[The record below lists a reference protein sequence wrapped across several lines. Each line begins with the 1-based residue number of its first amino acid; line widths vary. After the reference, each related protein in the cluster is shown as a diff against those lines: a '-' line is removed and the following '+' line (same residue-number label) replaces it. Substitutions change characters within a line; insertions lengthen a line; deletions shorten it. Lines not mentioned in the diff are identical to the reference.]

1 LKPFQS
7 QIRLHK
13 WTVDEA
19 QRQLADLMRLADRLR
34 QDLADLEA
42 EVLREQALAAQS
54 LEASLTFGAYA
65 GQVVERREKLNRSIA
80 EVEGQIEQARDAL
93 KDAFAELKKFEL
105 AAASAEARAR
115 KKREAREQAASDEV
129 ALGIFRRQAK

>member
-1 LKPFQS
+1 MKPFQS

-19 QRQLADLMRLADRLR
+19 QRQLSELMRLADRLR

-42 EVLREQALAAQS
+42 EAVREQQAAAQS
-54 LEASLTFGAYA
+54 LEASMTFAAY
-65 GQVVERREKLNRSIA
+65 VERVIERREKLNRSIA
-80 EVEGQIEQARDAL
+80 EVEGQIEQAREAL

-105 AAASAEARAR
+105 AAEAAEERAR
-115 KKREAREQAASDEV
+115 RKRDAQEQAMLDEV

>member
-1 LKPFQS
+1 VKPFQS

-19 QRQLADLMRLADRLR
+19 QRQLAELMRLADRLR
-34 QDLADLEA
+34 QDVADLEA
-42 EVLREQALAAQS
+42 EVVRERQAASQS
-54 LEASLTFGAYA
+54 FEAGLTFSGYLE
-65 GQVVERREKLNRSIA
+65 QVIERREKLHRSIA

-105 AAASAEARAR
+105 AAEAAEERAK
-115 KKREAREQAASDEV
+115 KKRDAREQTALDEV

>member
-1 LKPFQS
+1 VKPFES

-19 QRQLADLMRLADRLR
+19 QRQLAELMQLADRLR
-34 QDLADLEA
+34 LDLADLEA
-42 EVLREQALAAQS
+42 EVRREQGLAAQS
-54 LEASLTFGAYA
+54 FEASLTFGAYA
-65 GQVVERREKLNRSIA
+65 EQVIERREKLTRSIA
-80 EVEGQIEQARDAL
+80 EVEDQVERARDAL

-105 AAASAEARAR
+105 AAASAEERTR
-115 KKREAREQAASDEV
+115 RKREAREQAAIDEV

>member
-1 LKPFQS
+1 VKPFQS

-19 QRQLADLMRLADRLR
+19 QRQLGELVRLGDRLR
-34 QDLADLEA
+34 QDLADLGAEA
-42 EVLREQALAAQS
+42 LSEQAAASQS
-54 LEASLTFGAYA
+54 LEASMTYGAYA
-65 GQVVERREKLNRSIA
+65 ERLIERREKLNRSIA

-105 AAASAEARAR
+105 AAEAAEERAR
-115 KKREAREQAASDEV
+115 KKRDAREQALLDEV
-129 ALGIFRRQAK
+129 ALGIFRRRAD

>member
-1 LKPFQS
+1 MKPFQS

-34 QDLADLEA
+34 QDVADLEA
-42 EVLREQALAAQS
+42 EVIREQRAASQS
-54 LEASLTFGAYA
+54 FEAGLTYAAYA
-65 GQVVERREKLNRSIA
+65 SRLIERREKLHRSIA

-105 AAASAEARAR
+105 AAEAAEERAK
-115 KKREAREQAASDEV
+115 KKRDAQEQTTLDEV
-129 ALGIFRRQAK
+129 ALGIFRRQTK

>member
-1 LKPFQS
+1 VKPFQS

-19 QRQLADLMRLADRLR
+19 QRQLGELMRLADRLR
-34 QDLADLEA
+34 QDVADLEA
-42 EVLREQALAAQS
+42 EVVRERQAAAQS
-54 LEASLTFGAYA
+54 FEAGLTFSSYME
-65 GQVVERREKLNRSIA
+65 QVIERREKLHRSIA

-105 AAASAEARAR
+105 AAEAAEERAK
-115 KKREAREQAASDEV
+115 KKRDAREQTTLDEV

>member
-1 LKPFQS
+1 MKPFQS

-19 QRQLADLMRLADRLR
+19 QRRLGELIRLADRLR

-42 EVLREQALAAQS
+42 EALREQAAAQAS
-54 LEASLTFGAYA
+54 FEASLTYGAYA
-65 GQVVERREKLNRSIA
+65 ERVIERREKLNRSIA
-80 EVEGQIEQARDAL
+80 EVDGQVEHARDAL

-105 AAASAEARAR
+105 AAEAAQERAR
-115 KKREAREQAASDEV
+115 RKRDAREQAQLDEV
-129 ALGIFRRQAK
+129 AIGMFRGRGK

>member
-1 LKPFQS
+1 MKPFQS

-19 QRQLADLMRLADRLR
+19 QRRLGELMRLADRLR

-42 EVLREQALAAQS
+42 EAIREQAAALQS
-54 LEASLTFGAYA
+54 LEASMTYGAYA
-65 GQVVERREKLNRSIA
+65 ARVIERREKLNRSIV
-80 EVEGQIEQARDAL
+80 EVDGQVEQAREAL

-105 AAASAEARAR
+105 AAEAAEERAR
-115 KKREAREQAASDEV
+115 KKRDAREQTTLDEV
-129 ALGIFRRQAK
+129 AIGIFRGQTK

>member
-1 LKPFQS
+1 VKPFQS

-19 QRQLADLMRLADRLR
+19 QRQLGELMRLADRLR
-34 QDLADLEA
+34 QDVADLEA
-42 EVLREQALAAQS
+42 EVVRERQAAAQS
-54 LEASLTFGAYA
+54 FEAGLTFSGYME
-65 GQVVERREKLNRSIA
+65 QVIERREKLHRSIA

-105 AAASAEARAR
+105 AAEAAEERAK
-115 KKREAREQAASDEV
+115 KKRDAREQTTLDEV

>member
-1 LKPFQS
+1 VKPFQS

-19 QRQLADLMRLADRLR
+19 QRQLSELMRLADRLR

-42 EVLREQALAAQS
+42 EAVREQQAAAQS
-54 LEASLTFGAYA
+54 LEASMTFAAY
-65 GQVVERREKLNRSIA
+65 VERVIERREKLNRSIA
-80 EVEGQIEQARDAL
+80 EVEGQIEQAREAL

-105 AAASAEARAR
+105 AAEAAEERAR
-115 KKREAREQAASDEV
+115 RKRDAQEQAMLDEV